1 MEFETWWLLLLP
13 MFFAAGW
20 FAARWDLRQT
30 IQASR
35 KLPATYFKGINHLLH
50 DEQDQALESLIDV
63 VKLDP
68 DTPELHFAL
77 GALFRR
83 RGETERAIRV
93 HENLISRR
101 DLPVQYQQQA
111 RLELGL
117 DFIKA
122 GLLSQAEDALK
133 PLEGTPLAV
142 TAEEQRILL
151 AQGVRNWPLAIQMAQ
166 ALRAAGNASSARHE
180 VHYHCNMLDE
190 FLGKQALDAQ
200 ALNEA
205 DATQAN
211 ILLSNAQQ
219 CNSQHPRVLLSIIQV
234 AKARADDSLVVSA
247 TEELGRAHSTYL
259 PLVLKDYVQASERLE
274 STLPGFVKRAFE
286 NVQLWWKE
294 AASQDFLFALISK
307 QKVEPWSA
315 WIQKAMIEKPSA
327 RFLNQWLAEHPDY
340 QQESSATKLLP
351 VVSEQLKLLNTK
363 PARYACKSCGFQAR
377 THYWQCPGCHHWET
391 YPPTTD
397 ASRA

>member
-1 MEFETWWLLLLP
+1 MEFEAWWLLILP
-13 MFFAAGW
+13 VFFAAGW

-35 KLPATYFKGINHLLH
+35 KLPATYFKGLNHLLH
-50 DEQDQALESLIDV
+50 DEQDQALEALIDV

-101 DLPVQYQQQA
+101 DLAPEYQQQA

-142 TAEEQRILL
+142 AAEEQRILL
-151 AQGVRNWPLAIQMAQ
+151 AQGVRDWPLAIQMAQ
-166 ALRAAGNASSARHE
+166 ALRVAGNASSARHE

-190 FLGKQALDAQ
+190 LLVKLPTTPDALNQAATLLANAQ
-200 ALNEA
+200 ACN
-205 DATQAN
+205 AT
-211 ILLSNAQQ
+211 
-219 CNSQHPRVLLSIIQV
+219 HPRVALAKIQV
-234 AKARADDSLVVSA
+234 AKATADDSLVVSCV
-247 TEELGRAHSTYL
+247 EELGRTNPSYL
-259 PLVLKDYVQASERLE
+259 PLVLSEYVEAAERME
-274 STLPGFVKRAFE
+274 SALPGFVKRAFE
-286 NVQLWWKE
+286 NVQLWWSV
-294 AASQDFLFALISK
+294 APSQDFLFALISK
-307 QKVEPWSA
+307 QNIEPWGQ
-315 WIQKAMIEKPSA
+315 WIQKVMAEKPST
-327 RFLNQWLAEHPDY
+327 RILEKWLTQHTDDASPMA
-340 QQESSATKLLP
+340 SSTVLP
-351 VVSEQLKLLNTK
+351 VMAEQLKLLNLK
-363 PARYACKSCGFQAR
+363 PARYACKACGFQAR
-377 THYWQCPGCHHWET
+377 SHYWQCPGCHQWET
-391 YPPTTD
+391 YAPTTD
-397 ASRA
+397 ASRP

>member
-35 KLPATYFKGINHLLH
+35 KLPATYFKGLNHLLH
-50 DEQDQALESLIDV
+50 DEQDQALEALIDV

-101 DLPVQYQQQA
+101 DLAPAYQQQA

-142 TAEEQRILL
+142 AAEEQRILL
-151 AQGVRNWPLAIQMAQ
+151 AQGVRDWPLAIQMAQ
-166 ALRAAGNASSARHE
+166 ALRAAGNASSAKHE

-190 FLGKQALDAQ
+190 LLAKQPITAETVAKAEALLAHAQ
-200 ALNEA
+200 ACN
-205 DATQAN
+205 AT
-211 ILLSNAQQ
+211 
-219 CNSQHPRVLLSIIQV
+219 HPRVSLAKILV
-234 AKARADDSLVVSA
+234 AKAKLDDASIVSC
-247 TEELGRAHSTYL
+247 TEELGREHPAYL
-259 PLVLKDYVQASERLE
+259 PLVLDDYVEAADRLDRD
-274 STLPGFVKRAFE
+274 LPGFVKRAFE
-286 NVQLWWKE
+286 NVQAWWKV
-294 AASQDFLFALISK
+294 APSQDFLFSLISK
-307 QKVEPWSA
+307 QKVEPWA
-315 WIQKAMIEKPSA
+315 GWIQKVMVEKPST
-327 RFLNQWLAEHPDY
+327 RFLEKWLANNDNIQLETAA
-340 QQESSATKLLP
+340 STVLP
-351 VVSEQLKLLNTK
+351 VIAEQLKLLNSK

-377 THYWQCPGCHHWET
+377 SHYWQCPGCHQWET
-391 YPPTTD
+391 YAAITD
-397 ASRA
+397 ASRP